1 MLPLWYAFLTRA
13 LFRPMRPH
21 LLALLCL
28 CAVLPAQAQDQP
40 HVFRNAALY
49 PISAEPIEDGTMVV
63 QGGTIRALGPTG
75 SVDVPDGAV
84 EHDGAGT
91 VIMPGLVDTHSHIG
105 QVSGGD
111 GSAAMH
117 PDVRTLDAIN
127 VRHPSLDRARAGG
140 ITTVQVLS
148 GSGHLMSGQTT
159 FLKLRD
165 GATVADLTA
174 CDGRPVEACGGMKM
188 ANGTN
193 PQREAGPF
201 PQTRGHAAAMV
212 RQQFVQAQAYQRKKQ
227 RAESE
232 AEMPDRDL
240 RMEGLVDVLEG
251 ERTVHF
257 HTHRH
262 DDVLTAIRL
271 SEEFGFDLVLHHV
284 SEAWKVADEIAAA
297 DVPASII
304 LLDAPGGKPEADE
317 IAYRNGRVL
326 KQAGVDIAYHTDD
339 PITDSRLFLR
349 QPAIGVRSG
358 LSREAALESVTLAG
372 ARMLGLADDTGSL
385 EVGKDADFIVLSGD
399 PLSVYTD
406 IEQTWVE
413 GTKVFDR
420 STPADRDFATGGYRV
435 YDDAVQHVHEHK

>member
-1 MLPLWYAFLTRA
+1 
-13 LFRPMRPH
+13 MR
-21 LLALLCL
+21 LRLLVLALLCL
-28 CAVLPAQAQDQP
+28 CVALPVQAQEQP
-40 HVFRNAALY
+40 HVFRNATLY
-49 PISAEPIEDGTMVV
+49 PISAEPIESGTMVV
-63 QGGTIRALGPTG
+63 QDGAIEALGPTG
-75 SVDVPDGAV
+75 SVDVPASAV
-84 EHDGAGT
+84 EHDVAGK

-117 PDVRTLDAIN
+117 PDVRTVDAIN
-127 VRHPSLDRARAGG
+127 VRHPSINRARAGG

-165 GATVADLTA
+165 GTTASDLNA
-174 CDGRPVEACGGMKM
+174 CDDRPVKACGGMKM

-212 RQQFVQAQAYQRKKQ
+212 REQFVQAQEYRRKKQ
-227 RAESE
+227 RADSE
-232 AEMPDRDL
+232 AEMPKRNL
-240 RMEGLVDVLEG
+240 RMEGLIDVLEG

-262 DDVLTAIRL
+262 DDILTAIRL

-284 SEAWKVADEIAAA
+284 SEGWKVADEIAEAE
-297 DVPASII
+297 VPASII
-304 LLDAPGGKPEADE
+304 VLDSPGGKSEADE
-317 IAYRNGRVL
+317 LVYRTGRVL
-326 KQAGVDIAYHTDD
+326 DEAGVDVAYHTDD
-339 PITDSRLFLR
+339 PITDSRLLLR
-349 QPAIGVRSG
+349 QPAIGVRAG
-358 LSREAALESVTLAG
+358 MSRAAALESVTLAG

-399 PLSVYTD
+399 PLSVYTN

-413 GTKVFDR
+413 GQPVFDR
-420 STPADRDFATGGYRV
+420 SDAEDRDFATGGYRV
-435 YDDAVQHVHEHK
+435 YDDAIQHVHGLK

>member
-1 MLPLWYAFLTRA
+1 MRIRLFALLT
-13 LFRPMRPH
+13 
-21 LLALLCL
+21 LCL
-28 CAVLPAQAQDQP
+28 CMTLPAQAQEQP
-40 HVFRNAALY
+40 HAFRNATLY
-49 PISAEPIEDGTMVV
+49 PISAAPIESGTMVV
-63 QGGTIRALGPTG
+63 QGGTIQAVGPTG
-75 SVDVPDGAV
+75 SVDIPDDAV
-84 EHDGAGT
+84 THDVAGK

-105 QVSGGD
+105 HVSGGD
-111 GSAAMH
+111 GSASMH
-117 PDVRTLDAIN
+117 PDVRTIDAIN
-127 VRHPSLDRARAGG
+127 VRHPSINRARAGG
-140 ITTVQVLS
+140 ITTVQTLS

-165 GATVADLTA
+165 GNTVSDLKA
-174 CDGRPVEACGGMKM
+174 CEDRPVEACGGMKM

-212 RQQFVQAQAYQRKKQ
+212 RQQFVEAQEYRRKKQ
-227 RAESE
+227 QADSE

-240 RMEGLVDVLEG
+240 RMEGLIDVLEG

-271 SEEFGFDLVLHHV
+271 SEEFGFELVLHHV
-284 SEAWKVADEIAAA
+284 SEAWKVAEEIAAA

-326 KQAGVDIAYHTDD
+326 NQAGVDVAYHTDD

-349 QPAIGVRSG
+349 QPALGVRAG
-358 LSREAALESVTLAG
+358 LSRAAALESVTLAG

-385 EVGKDADFIVLSGD
+385 ETGKDADFIVLSGD

-406 IEQTWVE
+406 VEQTWVE
-413 GTKVFDR
+413 GKMVFDR
-420 STPADRDFATGGYRV
+420 SIPEDRNFATGGYRV
-435 YDDAVQHVHEHK
+435 YDDAIQHVHE

>member
-1 MLPLWYAFLTRA
+1 MRA
-13 LFRPMRPH
+13 RI
-21 LLALLCL
+21 LAVAVLCL
-28 CAVLPAQAQDQP
+28 GVALPAPAQEQP
-40 HVFRNAALY
+40 HVFRDATLY
-49 PISAEPIEDGTMVV
+49 PIAADPIESGTMVV
-63 QGGTIRALGPTG
+63 QDGVIRAVGPAG

-84 EHDGAGT
+84 EHDVAGK

-111 GSAAMH
+111 GSAALH
-117 PDVRTLDAIN
+117 PDARTVDAIN

-159 FLKLRD
+159 YLKLRD
-165 GATVADLTA
+165 GGTVAALKA
-174 CDGRPVEACGGMKM
+174 CDDRPVEACGGMKM

-201 PQTRGHAAAMV
+201 PQTRARAAAMV
-212 RQQFVQAQAYQRKKQ
+212 REQFVAAQEYRRKKQ
-227 RAESE
+227 QADAE

-251 ERTVHF
+251 RRTVHF

-284 SEAWKVADEIAAA
+284 SEGWKVAEEIAAA

-304 LLDAPGGKPEADE
+304 FIDSPGGKPEADE
-317 IAYRNGRVL
+317 VAYRTGRVL
-326 KQAGVDIAYHTDD
+326 NEAGVDVAYHTDD
-339 PITDSRLFLR
+339 PITDSRVFLR
-349 QPAIGVRSG
+349 SPAMGVRAG
-358 LSREAALESVTLAG
+358 MSRAAALESVTLAG
-372 ARMLGLADDTGSL
+372 ARMLGMADEIGSL
-385 EVGKDADFIVLSGD
+385 EAGKDADFIVLSGD
-399 PLSVYTD
+399 PLSVYSD

-413 GTKVFDR
+413 GRVVFDR
-420 STPADRDFATGGYRV
+420 STPEDRDFATGGYRV
-435 YDDAVQHVHEHK
+435 YDDAVQHVHQ

>member
-1 MLPLWYAFLTRA
+1 M
-13 LFRPMRPH
+13 
-21 LLALLCL
+21 
-28 CAVLPAQAQDQP
+28 
-40 HVFRNAALY
+40 
-49 PISAEPIEDGTMVV
+49 
-63 QGGTIRALGPTG
+63 
-75 SVDVPDGAV
+75 DVPGGAV
-84 EHDGAGT
+84 ERDVAGKG
-91 VIMPGLVDTHSHIG
+91 IMPGLVDTHSHIG

-117 PDVRTLDAIN
+117 PDVRTIDAIN
-127 VRHPSLDRARAGG
+127 VRHPSMNRARAGG

-165 GATVADLTA
+165 GITVADLNA
-174 CDGRPVEACGGMKM
+174 CEDRPVEDCGGMKM

-212 RQQFVQAQAYQRKKQ
+212 REQFVQAKAYQRKKQ
-227 RAESE
+227 QADSE

-240 RMEGLVDVLEG
+240 RMEGLIDVMEG

-271 SEEFGFDLVLHHV
+271 SEEFDFDLVLHHV
-284 SEAWKVADEIAAA
+284 SEAWKVAEEIAAA

-326 KQAGVDIAYHTDD
+326 NQAGVDVAYHTDD

-349 QPAIGVRSG
+349 QPAIGVRAG

-372 ARMLGLADDTGSL
+372 ARMLGLADETGSL
-385 EVGKDADFIVLSGD
+385 ETGKDADFIVLSGD
-399 PLSVYTD
+399 PLSVYTK

-413 GTKVFDR
+413 GKTVFDR
-420 STPADRDFATGGYRV
+420 SNPEDRDFATGGYRV
-435 YDDAVQHVHEHK
+435 YDDAIQHVHEHK

>member
-1 MLPLWYAFLTRA
+1 MRA
-13 LFRPMRPH
+13 RLLFVALLSL
-21 LLALLCL
+21 LLA
-28 CAVLPAQAQDQP
+28 VPAQAQEQP
-40 HVFRNAALY
+40 HVFRNATLY
-49 PISAEPIEDGTMVV
+49 PISSAPIEDGTMVV
-63 QGGTIRALGPTG
+63 QDGTIQAVGEAGT
-75 SVDVPDGAV
+75 VDVPDGAV
-84 EHDGAGT
+84 EHDVSGK

-117 PDVRTLDAIN
+117 PDVRTIDAIN
-127 VRHPSLDRARAGG
+127 VRHPSINRARAGG

-159 FLKLRD
+159 YLKLRD
-165 GATVADLTA
+165 GDTVADLKA
-174 CDGRPVEACGGMKM
+174 CDNQPVEDCGGMKM

-193 PQREAGPF
+193 PQRESGPF

-227 RAESE
+227 QAESE
-232 AEMPDRDL
+232 AEMPDRNL

-271 SEEFGFDLVLHHV
+271 SKEFDFELVLHHV

-297 DVPASII
+297 DVPCSII
-304 LLDAPGGKPEADE
+304 VLDAPGGKPEADE

-326 KQAGVDIAYHTDD
+326 NQAGVDVAYHTDD

-349 QPAIGVRSG
+349 SPALGVRAG
-358 LSREAALESVTLAG
+358 MSREAALESVTLAG

-385 EVGKDADFIVLSGD
+385 ETGKDADFIVLSGD
-399 PLSVYTD
+399 PLSVYTN

-413 GTKVFDR
+413 GETVFDR
-420 STPADRDFATGGYRV
+420 SNPEDRNFATGGYRV
-435 YDDAVQHVHEHK
+435 YDDAIQHVHE